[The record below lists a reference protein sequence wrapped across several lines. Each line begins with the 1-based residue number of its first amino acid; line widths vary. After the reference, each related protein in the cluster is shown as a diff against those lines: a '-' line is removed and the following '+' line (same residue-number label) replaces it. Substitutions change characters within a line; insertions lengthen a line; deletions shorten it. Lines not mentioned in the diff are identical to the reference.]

1 MGHGTLCERECECV
15 SVCESSRVSPQ
26 SFGVCGSS
34 EFWYVGE
41 LTAVS
46 PCKCA
51 NAVRFACL
59 CPCLRPPASP
69 RRRQPPSGGTPQLAA
84 HMSSFWAAAHEGDID
99 RLRELL
105 DQGQDL
111 DAYPPAGDSAYRP
124 TALAYAVWGNQP
136 DAAMLLLEY
145 GANPNKPD
153 GDENYYPLH
162 WASYH
167 RDHADCA
174 QILVEAGADLNV
186 RSYKGYTPL
195 QLAMGENGLVSRKPG
210 VTAVLEE
217 AARNPYPPWVPPRG
231 RAGAGGRRG
240 AAAASS
246 SAAVAPTTAAPA
258 AASPPRPAA
267 AAATAPWLP
276 PPPRPPPPPPLAV
289 AGRGPPL
296 PGRRDAGSRGAGAE
310 AAALTAERNRLQA
323 ENAALA
329 AQVEAAEGGAAPR
342 RAQVER
348 EAEMLQMLVE
358 ELGTA
363 YRRAQDDPDAAAAA
377 AAAVGAA
384 VAAAAVA
391 AAAPAPGSGSAPQPV
406 RGEEATG
413 QARGGEAVQHDAA
426 SVDGADPNP

>member
-1 MGHGTLCERECECV
+1 
-15 SVCESSRVSPQ
+15 
-26 SFGVCGSS
+26 
-34 EFWYVGE
+34 
-41 LTAVS
+41 
-46 PCKCA
+46 
-51 NAVRFACL
+51 
-59 CPCLRPPASP
+59 
-69 RRRQPPSGGTPQLAA
+69 
-84 HMSSFWAAAHEGDID
+84 MSSFWAAAHEGDID

-136 DAAMLLLEY
+136 EAAMLLLEY

-246 SAAVAPTTAAPA
+246 RAAVAPTTAAPA

-276 PPPRPPPPPPLAV
+276 PPPRPPPPPPPAV

-296 PGRRDAGSRGAGAE
+296 PGRDAGSRGAG
-310 AAALTAERNRLQA
+310 
-323 ENAALA
+323 
-329 AQVEAAEGGAAPR
+329 GGAAPR

-348 EAEMLQMLVE
+348 EAEMLQMLVG

-363 YRRAQDDPDAAAAA
+363 YRRAQEDPDAAAAA

-391 AAAPAPGSGSAPQPV
+391 ATAPPPGSGSAPQPV